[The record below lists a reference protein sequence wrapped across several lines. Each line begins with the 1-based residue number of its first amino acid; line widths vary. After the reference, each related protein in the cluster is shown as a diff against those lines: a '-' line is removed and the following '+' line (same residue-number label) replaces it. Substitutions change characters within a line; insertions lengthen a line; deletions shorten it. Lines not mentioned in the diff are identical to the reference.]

1 MAISLSK
8 GGRISLS
15 KEAPGLA
22 NIHIGLGWDE
32 RATDG
37 TEFDLDASVFILDE
51 AGKANGETD
60 FIFYNNLKG
69 AGGAIEHQG
78 DNLTGEGDGDDEIVN
93 VNLKELDS
101 NHPNIHKLAV
111 VCTIH
116 EAEQRSQTFGQVNNA
131 FIRIVNA
138 DNDQEIVRFDLTED
152 YSMETAM
159 VFGEVYK
166 KGGEWRFT
174 AVGQGYSGGLGAA
187 CTSYGLNADS

>member
-15 KEAPGLA
+15 KEAPGLTK
-22 NIHIGLGWDE
+22 IHIGLGWDE

-37 TEFDLDASVFILDE
+37 TEFDLDASMFILD
-51 AGKANGETD
+51 ATDKTTSDAD

-69 AGGAIEHQG
+69 AGGAIVHQG
-78 DNLTGEGDGDDEIVN
+78 DNLTGEGDGDDEIVK
-93 VNLKELDS
+93 VNLKELDD
-101 NHPNIHKLAV
+101 NHPNIHKLAI

-116 EAEQRSQTFGQVNNA
+116 DAEKRSQTFGQVSNA
-131 FIRIVNA
+131 FVRIVNE
-138 DNDQEIVRFDLTED
+138 DNNQEIVRFDLTED
-152 YSMETAM
+152 YSTETAM

-187 CTSYGLNADS
+187 CTIYGLNAG

>member
-1 MAISLSK
+1 MAISLDK

-15 KEAPGLA
+15 KEAPGLTK
-22 NIHIGLGWDE
+22 IHIGLGWDE

-37 TEFDLDASVFILDE
+37 QEFDLDASVFLLNE
-51 AGKANGETD
+51 ADKASGEAD

-69 AGGAIEHQG
+69 AGGAVEHQG
-78 DNLTGEGDGDDEIVN
+78 DNLTGGGDGDDEVIKVD
-93 VNLKELDS
+93 LAKLDAE
-101 NHPNIHKLAV
+101 HPNIHKLAV

-116 EAEQRSQTFGQVNNA
+116 DAESRGQTFGQVNNA
-131 FIRIVNA
+131 FIRIVND
-138 DNDQEIVRFDLTED
+138 DNNQEIVRFDLTED

-187 CTSYGLNADS
+187 CTTYGLSAG

>member
-1 MAISLSK
+1 MGISLEK

-15 KEAPGLA
+15 KEAPGLSK
-22 NIHIGLGWDE
+22 IFIGLGWDE

-37 TEFDLDASVFILDE
+37 AEFDLDASAFLLNE
-51 AGKANGETD
+51 AGKARGDYD

-69 AGGAIEHQG
+69 ADGAVEHMG
-78 DNLTGEGDGDDEIVN
+78 DNLTGGGDGADEIIKVD
-93 VNLKELDS
+93 LDALERNAS
-101 NHPNIHKLAV
+101 DVTRIAV

-116 EAEQRSQTFGQVNNA
+116 EADLRGQNFGQVSNA
-131 FIRIVNA
+131 FICIVN
-138 DNDQEIVRFDLTED
+138 DENNQEIVRFDLTED

-174 AVGQGYSGGLGAA
+174 AVGQGYAGGLGAA
-187 CTSYGLNADS
+187 CSTYGLNAE